1 MTEVASSIPP
11 LPLGGGGGGDNT
23 SSNVSQE
30 QQHNNNNNQPTTI
43 ATTAINSTPY
53 LQSRLSQ
60 LKTQSQNLSTE
71 LTKKL
76 ASSRS
81 GQSLLNIGPSLSTLP
96 PDLTS
101 LIDALSPLLS
111 EVSTYESTNIDE
123 LTKLV
128 NQGKVVQCTIQ
139 KQEYAMKCSE
149 IYNELVSAEE
159 ILKMDAGRRMTD
171 MLGSGKGGGDKKK
184 GEEMDDVDLSD
195 SEEEEDDEG
204 TSLCVFN
211 FVT

>member
-1 MTEVASSIPP
+1 MTEVASGIPP
-11 LPLGGGGGGDNT
+11 LPLGGGGGDNT
-23 SSNVSQE
+23 SSISQE

-111 EVSTYESTNIDE
+111 EVSNYESTNIDE

-159 ILKMDAGRRMTD
+159 ILKMDAGRRMID
-171 MLGSGKGGGDKKK
+171 MLGSSSGKGGDKKKDK
-184 GEEMDDVDLSD
+184 GEEMDDVDFSD
-195 SEEEEDDEG
+195 SDEEDDDEG
-204 TSLCVFN
+204 TSLCF
-211 FVT
+211 

>member
-11 LPLGGGGGGDNT
+11 LPLGGGGGGDI
-23 SSNVSQE
+23 SNVSQE
-30 QQHNNNNNQPTTI
+30 QQSHNDNNFHDFNNNQPTTV

-111 EVSTYESTNIDE
+111 EVSNYESLNVDE

-139 KQEYAMKCSE
+139 KQEYAIKCSE

-171 MLGSGKGGGDKKK
+171 MLGSGGDKKKK

-195 SEEEEDDEG
+195 SDEEDDDEG
-204 TSLCVFN
+204 MS
-211 FVT
+211 FVL

>member
-1 MTEVASSIPP
+1 MTEVASGIPP
-11 LPLGGGGGGDNT
+11 LPLGGDGGDNT
-23 SSNVSQE
+23 NNVSQE
-30 QQHNNNNNQPTTI
+30 HQQHNNNFNNNQPNTV

-111 EVSTYESTNIDE
+111 EVSNYESTNIDE

-171 MLGSGKGGGDKKK
+171 MLGSSSGKGGDKKK

-195 SEEEEDDEG
+195 SDEEDDDEG
-204 TSLCVFN
+204 TYLCF
-211 FVT
+211 

>member
-23 SSNVSQE
+23 SSVSQE
-30 QQHNNNNNQPTTI
+30 QQSHNFDNNNQPTTI

-60 LKTQSQNLSTE
+60 LKIQSQNLSTE

-111 EVSTYESTNIDE
+111 EVSNYESINIDE

-139 KQEYAMKCSE
+139 SKSMQ
-149 IYNELVSAEE
+149 
-159 ILKMDAGRRMTD
+159 
-171 MLGSGKGGGDKKK
+171 
-184 GEEMDDVDLSD
+184 
-195 SEEEEDDEG
+195 
-204 TSLCVFN
+204 
-211 FVT
+211 

>member
-1 MTEVASSIPP
+1 MTEVASSIPS

-23 SSNVSQE
+23 SSISQE
-30 QQHNNNNNQPTTI
+30 HQSHNFDNNNQPTI

-111 EVSTYESTNIDE
+111 EVSNYESINIDE

-159 ILKMDAGRRMTD
+159 ILKIDAGRRMTD
-171 MLGSGKGGGDKKK
+171 MLGNGKGGDKKNG

-195 SEEEEDDEG
+195 SDDEDDDEG
-204 TSLCVFN
+204 TSFVFVC
-211 FVT
+211 FCA